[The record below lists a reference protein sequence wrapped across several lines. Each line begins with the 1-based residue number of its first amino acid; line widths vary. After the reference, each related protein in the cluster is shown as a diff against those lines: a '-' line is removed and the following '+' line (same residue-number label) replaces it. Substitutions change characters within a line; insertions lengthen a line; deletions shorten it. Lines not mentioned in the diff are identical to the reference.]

1 MRQAAAISA
10 AMPATAAAEQMYT
23 AAMTKGKDEDFSV
36 VIRLMQELAGISN
49 T

>member
-1 MRQAAAISA
+1 
-10 AMPATAAAEQMYT
+10 MYT
-23 AAMTKGKDEDFSV
+23 AAMTKETDEDFSV